1 MKYANL
7 ILPSHKLCFVVALAA
22 GMIAVPMPT
31 MAEQAVQNIQQAGV
45 VKGQVTDKNG
55 DAVIGA
61 TVKVKNAQT
70 GTVTDFNGNFS
81 LSVQKAGTLV
91 VSYIGYLAK
100 EVAFNPGQTLNISI
114 EEDAT
119 ALDEVVVVGYGVQK
133 KSDVTG
139 SVTSINKDRLS
150 KLPVT
155 NVLQA
160 VQGAAAGVIN
170 KDRLSKLPVTNVL
183 QAVQGAAA
191 GVTISQGSSIP
202 GDAPSAL
209 VRGRNSINAGT
220 GPYIVVDGIP
230 ISKSGGSLNDINPSD
245 IESMEILKD
254 ASATAIYGTNGANGV
269 ILITTKH
276 GKDGKPS
283 VSYNGYIGIED
294 FAHKMDFCN
303 GSQITQRYKDYV
315 AQNPGETMYN
325 DFVKNQ
331 NEAEAQAA
339 GRETDWLYDMV
350 SQTGIIQDH
359 NVTVN
364 GGAEKIKYFISGDY
378 MSQKGVLKG
387 FNYKR
392 YSLRMNIDADV
403 TDYLKIGT
411 NSYIVSHNRD
421 GGRVNFLMAEAMSP
435 YGKVYEDNG
444 SYCIYPMYTESLF
457 FNPMRD
463 VNQDHE
469 RRQWNINLNG
479 YADINF
485 GNIWKP
491 LDGLRYKFNFGYSF
505 VPRRENYYNGAEQ
518 NDLNGYG
525 YIFNAET
532 QSYTAENILTYAKDF
547 GKHHFDLTALY
558 ASSRKKYHD
567 NTAAASKFINDELLW
582 HNLGGGG
589 TQTAKSYTD
598 LYTTVSQMGRL
609 NYSYDSRYLFTFTVR
624 RDGSSVFG
632 EDNKYGTFPSVAL
645 GWNIAN
651 EKFMEK
657 TQGWLNNL
665 KLRLSYGKAGNEAI
679 GVYETLAKMSNAA
692 ITMDG
697 QSATA
702 LYPSSRMGN
711 SGLGWETTKTFNI
724 GIDFGLL
731 NNRINGNID
740 FYTSTTTDLLLQR
753 NLPKIS
759 GYSNVYM
766 NMGKTAN
773 KGLEVTIN
781 SKNIVTKDFTWGT
794 NLVWSWNKNEIKDLY
809 GDEKSDIGNRWFI
822 GEPIS
827 VIYDYEMVGIWQ
839 KDEIE
844 RGDHLKWDPQAQPG
858 DVKLRDVNG
867 DGKIDPNDDKT
878 IQGQTT
884 PKWIGGLTNTFTYKN
899 LSLSIFIQ
907 TVQGLKRNNSLLA
920 MASDEMGRRNSTT
933 EIGYW
938 TESNPSNEYRS
949 LSKTS
954 NRWGYGF
961 PCDASFTRIKDITLS
976 YQFPAQITNAL
987 RISALTV
994 YASARN
1000 LATFTSWKG
1009 WDPESD
1015 ITQRGW
1021 GGYENNYPMTKSYVF
1036 GLNVTF

>member
-1 MKYANL
+1 MKASSAHY
-7 ILPSHKLCFVVALAA
+7 
-22 GMIAVPMPT
+22 
-31 MAEQAVQNIQQAGV
+31 
-45 VKGQVTDKNG
+45 D
-55 DAVIGA
+55 
-61 TVKVKNAQT
+61 
-70 GTVTDFNGNFS
+70 GNFT
-81 LSVQKAGTLV
+81 LNVQGAGTLV
-91 VSYIGYLAK
+91 VSYIGYLTK
-100 EVAFNPGQTLNISI
+100 EVAFTPGQTLNITI

-139 SVTSINKDRLS
+139 SVTS
-150 KLPVT
+150 
-155 NVLQA
+155 
-160 VQGAAAGVIN
+160 IN

-220 GPYIVVDGIP
+220 GPYIVVDGVP
-230 ISKSGGSLNDINPSD
+230 ISKSGGSLNDINPGD

-283 VSYNGYIGIED
+283 ISYNGYLGIED
-294 FAHKMDFCN
+294 FAHKMDYCN
-303 GSQITQRYKDYV
+303 GAQITQRYKDYV

-403 TDYLKIGT
+403 TDYLRIGT

-421 GGRVNFLMAEAMSP
+421 GGRVNFMMAEAMSP
-435 YGKVYEDNG
+435 YGKVYEDDG

-457 FNPMRD
+457 FNPLRD
-463 VNQDHE
+463 INQDHE
-469 RRQWNINLNG
+469 RRQWNINLNA
-479 YADINF
+479 YAELNF

-491 LDGLRYKFNFGYSF
+491 LTGLTYKFNFGYSF
-505 VPRRENYYNGAEQ
+505 VPKRENYYNGAEQ
-518 NDLNGYG
+518 NDPNGYG

-532 QSYTAENILTYAKDF
+532 QSRTVENILTYAKDIQ
-547 GKHHFDLTALY
+547 KHHFDITLLY

-567 NTAAASKFINDELLW
+567 NTATGAKFINDELLW

-632 EDNKYGTFPSVAL
+632 SDNKYGTFPSVAL

-657 TQGWLNNL
+657 ADWLNNL

-692 ITMDG
+692 LTMDG

-724 GIDFGLL
+724 GIDFGFL

-773 KGLEVTIN
+773 KGLEITIN

-907 TVQGLKRNNSLLA
+907 TVQGLKRNNSLLGT
-920 MASDEMGRRNSTT
+920 ASDEMGRRNSPT

-938 TESNPSNEYRS
+938 SESNPSNEFRS

-961 PCDASFTRIKDITLS
+961 PCDASFTRIKDVTLS
-976 YQFPAQITNAL
+976 YQFPAQIVNAL

-1009 WDPESD
+1009 WDPEAD

>member
-1 MKYANL
+1 MKYAKL
-7 ILPSHKLCFVVALAA
+7 TLPSKKLCFVMALAA
-22 GMIAVPMPT
+22 GMVAFPLPT
-31 MAEQAVQNIQQAGV
+31 MAEQAVQNVQQAGV

-61 TVKVKNAQT
+61 TVKVKDAQT

-81 LSVQKAGTLV
+81 LSVQKAGSIV
-91 VSYIGYLAK
+91 VSYIGYLTK
-100 EVAFNPGQTLNISI
+100 EVAFTPGQSLNITI

-139 SVTSINKDRLS
+139 SVTS
-150 KLPVT
+150 
-155 NVLQA
+155 
-160 VQGAAAGVIN
+160 IN

-230 ISKSGGSLNDINPSD
+230 ISKSGGSLNDINPGD

-283 VSYNGYIGIED
+283 VSYNGYLGIED
-294 FAHKMDFCN
+294 FAKKMDFCN
-303 GSQITQRYKDYV
+303 GAQITQRYKDYV

-325 DFVKNQ
+325 DYVKNQ
-331 NEAEAQAA
+331 NEADAQAA
-339 GRETDWLYDMV
+339 GKETDWLYDMV

-364 GGAEKIKYFISGDY
+364 GGADKIKYFISGDY

-435 YGKVYEDNG
+435 YGKVYEDDG

-469 RRQWNINLNG
+469 RRQWNINLNA

-491 LDGLRYKFNFGYSF
+491 LEGLSYKFNFGYSF

-518 NDLNGYG
+518 NDQNGYG

-532 QSYTAENILTYAKDF
+532 QSRTVENILTYAKDIK
-547 GKHHFDLTALY
+547 KHHFDITLLY

-567 NTAAASKFINDELLW
+567 NTATGAKFINDELLW
-582 HNLGGGG
+582 HNLGGGA

-598 LYTTVSQMGRL
+598 LYKTVSQMGRL

-632 EDNKYGTFPSVAL
+632 SDNKYGTFPSIAL

-657 TQGWLNNL
+657 VDWLNNL

-692 ITMDG
+692 LTMDG

-724 GIDFGLL
+724 GIDFGIL

-766 NMGKTAN
+766 NMGETAN
-773 KGLEVTIN
+773 KGLEITIN

-794 NLVWSWNKNEIKDLY
+794 SLVWSWNKNEIKDLY
-809 GDEKSDIGNRWFI
+809 GDKQDDLGNRWFI

-827 VIYDYEMVGIWQ
+827 VIYDYVMEGIWQ

-844 RGDHLKWDPQAQPG
+844 RGDHLNHDPQAQPG
-858 DVKLRDVNG
+858 DVKLADLNG
-867 DGKIDPNDDKT
+867 DGKITPEGDKK

-884 PKWIGGLTNTFTYKN
+884 PKWIGGMTNTFTYKN

-938 TESNPSNEYRS
+938 TESNPTNEYRS

-961 PCDASFTRIKDITLS
+961 PRSAAFTRIKDITLS
-976 YQFPAQITNAL
+976 YQFPAQICNML
-987 RISALTV
+987 HLNALTV
-994 YASARN
+994 YASGRN
-1000 LATFTSWKG
+1000 LFTFTDWKG

-1021 GGYENNYPMTKSYVF
+1021 RDYENNYPMTKSMVF

>member
-1 MKYANL
+1 MKYAKL
-7 ILPSHKLCFVVALAA
+7 ILPTRKLCFVMALAA
-22 GMIAVPMPT
+22 GMMAFPLPT
-31 MAEQAVQNIQQAGV
+31 MAEQAVQDVQQAGV

-55 DAVIGA
+55 EGVIGA
-61 TVKVKNAQT
+61 TVKVKDAAT
-70 GTVTDFNGNFS
+70 GTVTDFDGSFS
-81 LSVQKAGTLV
+81 LNVQSAGTLV
-91 VSYIGYLAK
+91 VSYIGYLTK
-100 EVAFNPGQTLNISI
+100 EVAFTPGQTLNITI

-139 SVTSINKDRLS
+139 SVTS
-150 KLPVT
+150 
-155 NVLQA
+155 
-160 VQGAAAGVIN
+160 IN

-220 GPYIVVDGIP
+220 GPYIVVDGVP
-230 ISKSGGSLNDINPSD
+230 ISKSGGSLNDINPGD

-283 VSYNGYIGIED
+283 ISYNGYLGIED
-294 FAHKMDFCN
+294 FAHKMDYCN
-303 GSQITQRYKDYV
+303 GAQITQRYKDYV

-403 TDYLKIGT
+403 TDYLRIGT

-421 GGRVNFLMAEAMSP
+421 GGRVNFMMAEAMSP
-435 YGKVYEDNG
+435 YGKVYEDDG

-457 FNPMRD
+457 FNPLRD
-463 VNQDHE
+463 INQDHE
-469 RRQWNINLNG
+469 RRQWNINLNA
-479 YADINF
+479 YAELNF

-491 LDGLRYKFNFGYSF
+491 LTGLTYKFNFGYSF
-505 VPRRENYYNGAEQ
+505 VPKRENYYNGAEQ
-518 NDLNGYG
+518 NDPNGYG

-532 QSYTAENILTYAKDF
+532 QSRTVENILTYAKDIQ
-547 GKHHFDLTALY
+547 KHHFDITLLY

-567 NTAAASKFINDELLW
+567 NTATGAKFINDELLW

-632 EDNKYGTFPSVAL
+632 SDNKYGTFPSVAL

-657 TQGWLNNL
+657 ADWLNNL

-692 ITMDG
+692 LTMDG

-724 GIDFGLL
+724 GIDFGFL

-773 KGLEVTIN
+773 KGLEITIN

-907 TVQGLKRNNSLLA
+907 TVQGLKRNNSLLGT
-920 MASDEMGRRNSTT
+920 ASDEMGRRNSPT

-938 TESNPSNEYRS
+938 SESNPSNEFRS

-961 PCDASFTRIKDITLS
+961 PCDASFTRIKDVTLS
-976 YQFPAQITNAL
+976 YQFPAQIVNAL
-987 RISALTV
+987 HISALTV

-1009 WDPESD
+1009 WDPEAD

>member
-1 MKYANL
+1 M
-7 ILPSHKLCFVVALAA
+7 KLCFAMALAGGIMA
-22 GMIAVPMPT
+22 FPLPT
-31 MAEQAVQNIQQAGV
+31 MAEQAVQNVQQAGV

-55 DAVIGA
+55 DGVIGA
-61 TVKVKNAQT
+61 TVKVKDAQA
-70 GTVTDFNGNFS
+70 GTVTDYNGNFS
-81 LSVQKAGTLV
+81 LNVQKAGTLV
-91 VSYIGYLAK
+91 VSYIGYLTK
-100 EVAFNPGQTLNISI
+100 EIAFTPGQTLNITI

-139 SVTSINKDRLS
+139 SVTS
-150 KLPVT
+150 
-155 NVLQA
+155 
-160 VQGAAAGVIN
+160 IN

-230 ISKSGGSLNDINPSD
+230 ISKSGGSLNDINPGD

-276 GKDGKPS
+276 GKEGKPS
-283 VSYNGYIGIED
+283 VSYNGYVGFET
-294 FAHKMDFCN
+294 FAHKMDFCD
-303 GSQITQRYKDYV
+303 GQQITQRYKDYV

-331 NEAEAQAA
+331 NEADAQAA

-350 SQTGIIQDH
+350 SQTGIIHDH

-392 YSLRMNIDADV
+392 YSMRMNIDADV
-403 TDYLKIGT
+403 TDYLRIGT

-421 GGRVNFLMAEAMSP
+421 GGRVNFMMAEAMSP
-435 YGKVYEDNG
+435 YGKVYEDDG

-463 VNQDHE
+463 INQDHE
-469 RRQWNINLNG
+469 RRQWNINLNA
-479 YADINF
+479 YAELNF

-491 LDGLRYKFNFGYSF
+491 LTGLTYKFNFGYSF
-505 VPRRENYYNGAEQ
+505 VPKRENYYNGAEQ
-518 NDLNGYG
+518 NDPNGYG

-532 QSYTAENILTYAKDF
+532 QSRTVENILTYAKDIQ
-547 GKHHFDLTALY
+547 KHHFDITLLY

-567 NTAAASKFINDELLW
+567 NTATGAKFINDELLW

-598 LYTTVSQMGRL
+598 LYKTVSQMGRL

-632 EDNKYGTFPSVAL
+632 ADNKYGTFPSVAL

-657 TQGWLNNL
+657 ADWLNNL

-692 ITMDG
+692 LTMDG

-724 GIDFGLL
+724 GIDFGFL

-753 NLPKIS
+753 NLPKVS

-773 KGLEVTIN
+773 KGLEITIN

-839 KDEIE
+839 KDEID
-844 RGDHLKWDPQAQPG
+844 RGDHLNWDPQAQPG

-907 TVQGLKRNNSLLA
+907 TVQGLKRNNSLLGT
-920 MASDEMGRRNSTT
+920 ASDEMGRRNSTT
-933 EIGYW
+933 EVGYW
-938 TESNPSNEYRS
+938 TESNPSNEFRS

-961 PCDASFTRIKDITLS
+961 PCDASFTRIKDVTLS

-1009 WDPESD
+1009 WDPEAD

>member
-1 MKYANL
+1 MNYASL
-7 ILPSHKLCFVVALAA
+7 KKPSGKIFFAMALAV
-22 GMIAVPMPT
+22 GMVAFPLPT
-31 MAEQAVQNIQQAGV
+31 MAEPDVQDVQQSGIV
-45 VKGQVTDKNG
+45 RGQVVDKNG
-55 DAVIGA
+55 DGVIGA
-61 TVKVKNAQT
+61 TVKVNGSSVGAVTDIDGNFEIKNAP
-70 GTVTDFNGNFS
+70 
-81 LSVQKAGTLV
+81 ARGTLSI
-91 VSYIGYLAK
+91 SYVGYLTK
-100 EVAFNPGQTLNISI
+100 EVAFASGQSLNITL
-114 EEDAT
+114 EEDSK
-119 ALDEVVVVGYGVQK
+119 ALEEVVVVGYGVQK

-160 VQGAAAGVIN
+160 VQGAAAGV
-170 KDRLSKLPVTNVL
+170 
-183 QAVQGAAA
+183 
-191 GVTISQGSSIP
+191 TITQGSSIP

-230 ISKSGGSLNDINPSD
+230 ISKSGGSLNDINPGD

-283 VSYNGYIGIED
+283 VSYNGYVGFED
-294 FAHKMDFCN
+294 FANKMDFCN
-303 GSQITQRYKDYV
+303 GQQITQRYKDYV

-325 DFVKNQ
+325 DYVKNQ
-331 NEAEAQAA
+331 GEAAAQAA
-339 GRETDWLYDMV
+339 GEETDWIYDLV

-364 GGAEKIKYFISGDY
+364 GGADKIKYFISGDY

-392 YSLRMNIDADV
+392 YSMRMNIDADV

-421 GGRVNFLMAEAMSP
+421 GGRVNFMMAEAMSP
-435 YGKVYEDNG
+435 YGQVYNEDG
-444 SYCIYPMYTESLF
+444 SYCIYPMASENLF

-469 RRQWNINLNG
+469 RRQWNINLNA
-479 YADINF
+479 YADVDF
-485 GNIWKP
+485 GHIWKP

-518 NDLNGYG
+518 NDPNGYG

-532 QSYTAENILTYAKDF
+532 QSRTVENILTYAKDIQ
-547 GKHHFDLTALY
+547 KHHFDITLLY

-567 NTAAASKFINDELLW
+567 NTATGAKFINDELLW

-589 TQTAKSYTD
+589 TQTSKSYTD
-598 LYTTVSQMGRL
+598 LYKTVSQMGRL

-632 EDNKYGTFPSVAL
+632 SDNKYGTFPSVAL
-645 GWNIAN
+645 GWNISN
-651 EKFMEK
+651 EAFMK
-657 TQGWLNNL
+657 NVDWLNNL

-692 ITMDG
+692 LTMDG
-697 QSATA
+697 ASATA

-724 GIDFGLL
+724 GVDFGLL

-766 NMGKTAN
+766 NMGETAN

-794 NLVWSWNKNEIKDLY
+794 SLVWSWNKNEIKDLY
-809 GDEKSDIGNRWFI
+809 GDKQDDLGNRWFI

-827 VIYDYEMVGIWQ
+827 VIYDYEMEGIWQ
-839 KDEIE
+839 QSEIDA
-844 RGDHLKWDPQAQPG
+844 GLHKNQDPQAQAG
-858 DVKLRDVNG
+858 DVKLRDIDG
-867 DGKIDPNDDKT
+867 DGKITPEGDKT

-899 LSLSIFIQ
+899 FSLSIFIQ
-907 TVQGLKRNNSLLA
+907 TVQGLKRYNSLLST
-920 MASDEMGRRNSTT
+920 ASDEMGRRNSTT
-933 EIGYW
+933 EVGYW
-938 TESNPSNEYRS
+938 SATNPSNEFRS

-961 PCDASFTRIKDITLS
+961 ARDASFTRVKDITLS

-987 RISALTV
+987 RISALTI
-994 YASARN
+994 YASGRN
-1000 LATFTSWKG
+1000 LFTFTDWIG
-1009 WDPESD
+1009 WDPEAN
-1015 ITQRGW
+1015 IAGRGSS
-1021 GGYENNYPMTKSYVF
+1021 GYENNYPMTKSVVF
-1036 GLNVTF
+1036 GVNVTF

>member
-1 MKYANL
+1 MKYAKL
-7 ILPSHKLCFVVALAA
+7 TLPSKKLCFVMALAA
-22 GMIAVPMPT
+22 GMVAFPLPT
-31 MAEQAVQNIQQAGV
+31 MAEQAVQNVQQAGV

-61 TVKVKNAQT
+61 TVKVKDAQT

-81 LSVQKAGTLV
+81 LSVQKAGSIV
-91 VSYIGYLAK
+91 VSYIGYLTK
-100 EVAFNPGQTLNISI
+100 EVAFTPGQSLNITI

-139 SVTSINKDRLS
+139 SVTS
-150 KLPVT
+150 
-155 NVLQA
+155 
-160 VQGAAAGVIN
+160 IN

-230 ISKSGGSLNDINPSD
+230 ISKSGGSLNDINPGD

-283 VSYNGYIGIED
+283 VSYNGYLGIED
-294 FAHKMDFCN
+294 FAKKMDFCN
-303 GSQITQRYKDYV
+303 GAQITQRYKDYV

-325 DFVKNQ
+325 DYVKNQ
-331 NEAEAQAA
+331 NEADAQAA
-339 GRETDWLYDMV
+339 GKETDWLYDMV

-364 GGAEKIKYFISGDY
+364 GGADKIKYFISGDY

-435 YGKVYEDNG
+435 YGKVYEDDG

-469 RRQWNINLNG
+469 RRQWNINLNA

-491 LDGLRYKFNFGYSF
+491 LEGLSYKFNFGYSF

-518 NDLNGYG
+518 NDQNGYG
-525 YIFNAET
+525 NIFNAET
-532 QSYTAENILTYAKDF
+532 QSRTVENILTYAKDIK
-547 GKHHFDLTALY
+547 KHHFDITLLY

-567 NTAAASKFINDELLW
+567 NTATGAKFINDELLW
-582 HNLGGGG
+582 HNLGGGA

-598 LYTTVSQMGRL
+598 LYKTVSQMGRL

-632 EDNKYGTFPSVAL
+632 SDNKYGTFPSIAL

-657 TQGWLNNL
+657 VDWLNNL

-692 ITMDG
+692 LTMDG

-724 GIDFGLL
+724 GIDFGIL

-740 FYTSTTTDLLLQR
+740 FYTSKTTDLLLQR

-766 NMGKTAN
+766 NMGETAN
-773 KGLEVTIN
+773 KGLEITIN

-794 NLVWSWNKNEIKDLY
+794 SLVWSWNKNEIKDLY
-809 GDEKSDIGNRWFI
+809 GDKQDDLGNRWFI

-827 VIYDYEMVGIWQ
+827 VIYDYVMEGIWQ

-844 RGDHLKWDPQAQPG
+844 RGDHLNHDPQAQPG
-858 DVKLRDVNG
+858 DVKLADLDG
-867 DGKIDPNDDKT
+867 DGKITPEGDKK

-884 PKWIGGLTNTFTYKN
+884 PKWIGGMTNTFTYKN

-907 TVQGLKRNNSLLA
+907 TVQGLKRDNSLLA

-938 TESNPSNEYRS
+938 TESNPTNEYRS

-961 PCDASFTRIKDITLS
+961 PRSAAFTRIKDITLS
-976 YQFPAQITNAL
+976 YQFPAQICNML
-987 RISALTV
+987 HLNALTV
-994 YASARN
+994 YASGRN
-1000 LATFTSWKG
+1000 LFTFTDWKG

-1021 GGYENNYPMTKSYVF
+1021 RDYENNYPMTKSMVF

>member
-7 ILPSHKLCFVVALAA
+7 ILPSRKLCFVVALAV

-139 SVTSINKDRLS
+139 SVTS
-150 KLPVT
+150 
-155 NVLQA
+155 
-160 VQGAAAGVIN
+160 IN

-505 VPRRENYYNGAEQ
+505 VPKRENYYNGAEQ

-632 EDNKYGTFPSVAL
+632 EDNKYGTVPSVAL

>member
-1 MKYANL
+1 MKYAKL
-7 ILPSHKLCFVVALAA
+7 TLPTRKLCFVMALAA
-22 GMIAVPMPT
+22 GMVAFPLPT
-31 MAEQAVQNIQQAGV
+31 MAEQAVQDVQQAGV

-55 DAVIGA
+55 EGVIGA
-61 TVKVKNAQT
+61 TVKVKDAAT
-70 GTVTDFNGNFS
+70 GTVTDFDGNFT
-81 LSVQKAGTLV
+81 LNVNGAGTLV
-91 VSYIGYLAK
+91 VSYIGYLTK
-100 EVAFNPGQTLNISI
+100 EVPFTVGQTLNISI

-139 SVTSINKDRLS
+139 SVTSINKE
-150 KLPVT
+150 
-155 NVLQA
+155 
-160 VQGAAAGVIN
+160 
-170 KDRLSKLPVTNVL
+170 RLSKLPVTNVL

-191 GVTISQGSSIP
+191 GVTITQGSSIP

-220 GPYIVVDGIP
+220 GPYIVVDGVP
-230 ISKSGGSLNDINPSD
+230 ISKSGGSLNDINPGD

-283 VSYNGYIGIED
+283 VSYNGYLGIED

-303 GSQITQRYKDYV
+303 GAQITQRYKDYV

-364 GGAEKIKYFISGDY
+364 GGADNIKYFISGDY

-435 YGKVYEDNG
+435 YGKVYEDDG

-469 RRQWNINLNG
+469 RRQWNINLNA

-491 LDGLRYKFNFGYSF
+491 LEGLSYKFNFGYSF

-518 NDLNGYG
+518 NDQNGYG

-532 QSYTAENILTYAKDF
+532 QSRTVENILTYAKDIK
-547 GKHHFDLTALY
+547 KHHFDITLLY

-567 NTAAASKFINDELLW
+567 NTATGAKFINDELLW
-582 HNLGGGG
+582 HNLGGGA

-598 LYTTVSQMGRL
+598 LYKTVSQMGRL

-632 EDNKYGTFPSVAL
+632 SDNKYGTFPSIAL

-657 TQGWLNNL
+657 VDWLNNL

-692 ITMDG
+692 LTMDG

-724 GIDFGLL
+724 GIDFGIL

-740 FYTSTTTDLLLQR
+740 FYTSKTTDLLLQR

-766 NMGKTAN
+766 NMGETAN
-773 KGLEVTIN
+773 KGLEITIN

-794 NLVWSWNKNEIKDLY
+794 SLVWSWNKNEIKDLY
-809 GDEKSDIGNRWFI
+809 GDKQDDLGNRWFI

-827 VIYDYEMVGIWQ
+827 VIYDYVMEGIWQ

-844 RGDHLKWDPQAQPG
+844 RGDHLNHDPQAQPG
-858 DVKLRDVNG
+858 DVKLADLNG
-867 DGKIDPNDDKT
+867 DGKITPEGDKK

-884 PKWIGGLTNTFTYKN
+884 PKWIGGMTNTFTYKN

-938 TESNPSNEYRS
+938 TESNPTNEYRS

-961 PCDASFTRIKDITLS
+961 PRSAAFTRIKDITLS
-976 YQFPAQITNAL
+976 YQFPAQICNML
-987 RISALTV
+987 HLNALTV
-994 YASARN
+994 YASGRN
-1000 LATFTSWKG
+1000 LFTFTDWKG

-1021 GGYENNYPMTKSYVF
+1021 GGYENNYPMTKSMVF

>member
-1 MKYANL
+1 MKYAKL
-7 ILPSHKLCFVVALAA
+7 TLPTRKLCFVMALAA
-22 GMIAVPMPT
+22 GMVAFPLPT
-31 MAEQAVQNIQQAGV
+31 MAEQAVQDVQQAGV

-55 DAVIGA
+55 EGVIGA
-61 TVKVKNAQT
+61 TVKVKDAAT
-70 GTVTDFNGNFS
+70 GTVTDFDGNFT
-81 LSVQKAGTLV
+81 LNVNGAGTLV
-91 VSYIGYLAK
+91 VSYIGYLTK
-100 EVAFNPGQTLNISI
+100 EVPFTVGQTLNISI

-139 SVTSINKDRLS
+139 SVTSINKE
-150 KLPVT
+150 
-155 NVLQA
+155 
-160 VQGAAAGVIN
+160 
-170 KDRLSKLPVTNVL
+170 RLSKLPVTNVL

-191 GVTISQGSSIP
+191 GVTITQGSSIP

-220 GPYIVVDGIP
+220 GPYIVVDGVP
-230 ISKSGGSLNDINPSD
+230 ISKSGGSLNDINPGD

-283 VSYNGYIGIED
+283 VSYNGYLGIED

-303 GSQITQRYKDYV
+303 GAQITQRYKDYV

-325 DFVKNQ
+325 DYVKNQ

-364 GGAEKIKYFISGDY
+364 GGADNIKYFISGDY

-403 TDYLKIGT
+403 TDYLRIGT

-421 GGRVNFLMAEAMSP
+421 GGRVNFMMAEAMSP
-435 YGKVYEDNG
+435 YGKVYEDDG

-463 VNQDHE
+463 INQDHE
-469 RRQWNINLNG
+469 RRQWNINLNA
-479 YADINF
+479 YAELNF

-491 LDGLRYKFNFGYSF
+491 LTGLTYKFNFGYSF
-505 VPRRENYYNGAEQ
+505 VPKRENYYNGAEQ
-518 NDLNGYG
+518 NDPNGYG

-532 QSYTAENILTYAKDF
+532 QSRTVENILTYAKDIQ
-547 GKHHFDLTALY
+547 KHHFDITLLY

-567 NTAAASKFINDELLW
+567 NTATGAKFINDELLW

-598 LYTTVSQMGRL
+598 LYKTVSQMGRL

-632 EDNKYGTFPSVAL
+632 SDNKYGTFPSVAL

-657 TQGWLNNL
+657 ADWLNNL

-692 ITMDG
+692 LTMNG

-724 GIDFGLL
+724 GIDFGFL

-753 NLPKIS
+753 NLPKVS

-773 KGLEVTIN
+773 KGLEITIN

-794 NLVWSWNKNEIKDLY
+794 SLVWSWNKNEIKDLY
-809 GDEKSDIGNRWFI
+809 GDQKDDIGNRWFI

-844 RGDHLKWDPQAQPG
+844 RGDHLNWDPQAQPG

-907 TVQGLKRNNSLLA
+907 TVQGLKRNNSLLGT
-920 MASDEMGRRNSTT
+920 ASDEMGRRNSTT
-933 EIGYW
+933 EVGYW
-938 TESNPSNEYRS
+938 SESNPSNEFRS

-961 PCDASFTRIKDITLS
+961 PCDASFTRIKDVTLS
-976 YQFPAQITNAL
+976 YQFPAQIINAL

-1009 WDPESD
+1009 WDPEAD

>member
-1 MKYANL
+1 MNQNSLKKKLLLIMILSSGLIGGLISSYAE
-7 ILPSHKLCFVVALAA
+7 SHAA
-22 GMIAVPMPT
+22 RV
-31 MAEQAVQNIQQAGV
+31 QAVEQTKNV
-45 VKGQVTDKNG
+45 V
-55 DAVIGA
+55 
-61 TVKVKNAQT
+61 
-70 GTVTDFNGNFS
+70 GTVTDENGDPLIGVSVSAGPGLGVVTDLDGRFS
-81 LSVQKAGTLV
+81 LNGVTANTVLTF
-91 VSYIGYLAK
+91 SYVGYATQ
-100 EVAFNPGQTLNISI
+100 EIRVGSQNNINVRLI
-114 EEDAT
+114 EDNT
-119 ALDEVVVVGYGVQK
+119 VLDELVVVGYGVQK

-139 SVTSINKDRLS
+139 SVTS
-150 KLPVT
+150 
-155 NVLQA
+155 
-160 VQGAAAGVIN
+160 IN

-230 ISKSGGSLNDINPSD
+230 ISKSGGSLNDINPGD

-276 GKDGKPS
+276 GKDGKPT
-283 VSYNGYIGIED
+283 VSYNGYLGVED

-303 GSQITQRYKDYV
+303 GAQITQRYKDYV
-315 AQNPGETMYN
+315 AQNAGETMFN
-325 DFVKNQ
+325 DYVKNQ
-331 NEAEAQAA
+331 AEAAAQAA
-339 GRETDWLYDMV
+339 GQETDWLYDMV

-359 NVTVN
+359 NVTIN
-364 GGAEKIKYFISGDY
+364 GGADKVKYFISGDY
-378 MSQKGVLKG
+378 MDQKGVLKG

-435 YGKVYEDNG
+435 YGQVYNEDG
-444 SYCIYPMYTESLF
+444 TYCVYPMASENLF

-469 RRQWNINLNG
+469 RRQWNINLNA
-479 YADINF
+479 YAELNF

-491 LDGLRYKFNFGYSF
+491 LTGLTYKFNFGYSF
-505 VPRRENYYNGAEQ
+505 VPKRENYYNGAEQ
-518 NDLNGYG
+518 NNPNGYG

-532 QSYTAENILTYAKDF
+532 QSRTVENILTYAKDIQ
-547 GKHHFDLTALY
+547 KHHFDITLLY

-567 NTAAASKFINDELLW
+567 NTATGAKFINDELLW

-598 LYTTVSQMGRL
+598 LYKTVSQMGRL

-632 EDNKYGTFPSVAL
+632 SDNKYGVFPSVAL

-651 EKFMEK
+651 EAFMQK
-657 TQGWLNNL
+657 TSDWLNTL
-665 KLRLSYGKAGNEAI
+665 KLRISYGKAGNEAI
-679 GVYETLAKMSNAA
+679 GVYETLAKMTNAA
-692 ITMDG
+692 LTMDG

-724 GIDFGLL
+724 GIDFGFL

-759 GYSNVYM
+759 GFSNVYM

-773 KGLEVTIN
+773 KGLEITVN
-781 SKNIVTKDFTWGT
+781 SKNIVTKDFTWST

-809 GDEKSDIGNRWFI
+809 GDKQDDLGNRWFI
-822 GEPIS
+822 GHPIS
-827 VIYDYEMVGIWQ
+827 VIYDYEMEGIWQ

-844 RGDHLKWDPQAQPG
+844 RGDHLKHDPQAQAG
-858 DVKLRDVNG
+858 DVKLRDIDG
-867 DGKIDPNDDKT
+867 DGKITPEGDKT

-899 LSLSIFIQ
+899 LTLSIFIQ
-907 TVQGLKRNNSLLA
+907 TVQGLKRDNSLLA

-933 EIGYW
+933 EVGYW
-938 TESNPSNEYRS
+938 SVDNPTNEFRS

-954 NRWGYGF
+954 NRWGYRF
-961 PCDASFTRIKDITLS
+961 PRNASFTRVKDITLS
-976 YQFPAQITNAL
+976 YVFPQQITNKL
-987 RISALTV
+987 HIGGLTV
-994 YASARN
+994 YASGRN
-1000 LATFTSWKG
+1000 LLTFTDWIG

-1021 GGYENNYPMTKSYVF
+1021 DGYENNYPMTKSYVF

>member
-1 MKYANL
+1 MKYVHL
-7 ILPSHKLCFVVALAA
+7 TLPSKKLCFVMVLAA
-22 GMIAVPMPT
+22 GMAAFPLPT
-31 MAEQAVQNIQQAGV
+31 MAEQAVQGVQQAGV

-55 DAVIGA
+55 EGVIGA
-61 TVKVKNAQT
+61 TVKVKDAAT
-70 GTVTDFNGNFS
+70 GTVTDFDGNFT
-81 LSVQKAGTLV
+81 LNVQQAGTLV
-91 VSYIGYLAK
+91 VSYIGYLTK
-100 EVAFNPGQTLNISI
+100 EVPFTVGQTLSITI

-160 VQGAAAGVIN
+160 VQGAAAGV
-170 KDRLSKLPVTNVL
+170 
-183 QAVQGAAA
+183 
-191 GVTISQGSSIP
+191 TITQGSSIP

-230 ISKSGGSLNDINPSD
+230 ISKSGGSLNDINPND

-283 VSYNGYIGIED
+283 ISYNGYLGIED
-294 FAHKMDFCN
+294 FAKKLDFCN
-303 GSQITQRYKDYV
+303 GAQITQRYRDYV
-315 AQNPGETMYN
+315 AQNAGETMYN
-325 DFVKNQ
+325 DYVKNA
-331 NEAEAQAA
+331 NEAANQAA
-339 GRETDWLYDMV
+339 GIETDWLYDMV

-359 NVTVN
+359 NITIN
-364 GGAEKIKYFISGDY
+364 GGAENVKYFISGDY
-378 MSQKGVLKG
+378 MKQKGVLKG
-387 FNYKR
+387 FNYQR

-435 YGKVYEDNG
+435 YGQVYDEDG
-444 SYCIYPMYTESLF
+444 SYTQYPMYSETLF
-457 FNPMRD
+457 FNPMQYID
-463 VNQDHE
+463 QDHE

-491 LDGLRYKFNFGYSF
+491 LEGLHYKFNFGYSF
-505 VPRRENYYNGAEQ
+505 VPKRENYYNGEAQ
-518 NDLNGYG
+518 FNTSGGYG
-525 YIFNAET
+525 YIKNEET
-532 QSYTAENILTYAKDF
+532 QSYTSENIVSYAKDF
-547 GKHHFDLTALY
+547 GKNHFDVTLLY
-558 ASSRKKYHD
+558 ASSRKKYHR
-567 NTAAASKFINDELLW
+567 NEATGSKFINDELSW
-582 HNLGGGG
+582 HNLGGGS
-589 TQTAKSYTD
+589 TQTSGSYSD

-632 EDNKYGTFPSVAL
+632 KDNKYGTFPSVAL
-645 GWNIAN
+645 GWNITN

-657 TQGWLNNL
+657 VDWLNNL

-679 GVYETLAKMSNAA
+679 GVYETLAKMSNSA
-692 ITMDG
+692 IAMDG
-697 QSATA
+697 ATATA

-711 SGLGWETTKTFNI
+711 SSLGWETTKTFNI
-724 GIDFGLL
+724 GIDFGIL
-731 NNRINGNID
+731 NNRVNGNID
-740 FYTSTTTDLLLQR
+740 FYKSTTTDLLLQR

-773 KGLEVTIN
+773 TGLEITIN

-794 NLVWSWNKNEIKDLY
+794 SLVWSWNKNEIKDLY
-809 GDEKSDIGNRWFI
+809 GDEKDDIGNGWFI

-827 VIYDYEMVGIWQ
+827 VIYDYVMEGIWQ
-839 KDEIE
+839 EDEIAA
-844 RGDHLKWDPQAQPG
+844 GKHLNQDPQAQAG
-858 DVKLRDVNG
+858 DVKLKDING
-867 DGKIDPNDDKT
+867 DGKIDPNDDKV

-884 PKWIGGLTNTFTYKN
+884 PKWTAGLTNTFSYKGFT
-899 LSLSIFIQ
+899 LSIFIQ
-907 TVQGLKRNNSLLA
+907 TAQGHKRSNSLLR
-920 MASDEMGRRNSTT
+920 MAADEQGRRNSTT
-933 EIGYW
+933 EVGYW
-938 TESNPSNEYRS
+938 TPENKSNEYRS

-954 NRWGYGF
+954 NRWGYTF
-961 PCDASFTRIKDITLS
+961 PRDASYTRIKDVTLS
-976 YQFPAQITNAL
+976 YTFPTQITNL
-987 RISALTV
+987 LHLSSLTAYV
-994 YASARN
+994 SGRN
-1000 LATFTSWKG
+1000 LYTFTDWKG
-1009 WDPESD
+1009 WDPEAD

-1021 GGYENNYPMTKSYVF
+1021 SGYENNYPMTKSFVF

>member
-1 MKYANL
+1 M
-7 ILPSHKLCFVVALAA
+7 KLCFAMALAA
-22 GMIAVPMPT
+22 GIMAFPLPT
-31 MAEQAVQNIQQAGV
+31 MAEQAFQNVQQAGV

-55 DAVIGA
+55 DGVIGA
-61 TVKVKNAQT
+61 TVKVKDAQA
-70 GTVTDFNGNFS
+70 GTVTDYNGNFS
-81 LSVQKAGTLV
+81 LNVQKAGTLV
-91 VSYIGYLAK
+91 VSYIGYLTK
-100 EVAFNPGQTLNISI
+100 EIAFTPGQTLNITI

-139 SVTSINKDRLS
+139 SVTS
-150 KLPVT
+150 
-155 NVLQA
+155 
-160 VQGAAAGVIN
+160 IN

-230 ISKSGGSLNDINPSD
+230 ISKSGGSLNDINPGD

-276 GKDGKPS
+276 GKEGKPS
-283 VSYNGYIGIED
+283 ISYNGYIGFEN
-294 FAHKMDFCN
+294 FAHKMDYCN
-303 GSQITQRYKDYV
+303 GAQITQRYKDYV

-403 TDYLKIGT
+403 TNYLKIGT

-421 GGRVNFLMAEAMSP
+421 GGRVNFMMAEAMSP
-435 YGKVYEDNG
+435 YGKVYEDDG

-463 VNQDHE
+463 INQDHE
-469 RRQWNINLNG
+469 RRQWNINLNA
-479 YADINF
+479 YAELNF

-491 LDGLRYKFNFGYSF
+491 LTGLTYKFNFGYSF
-505 VPRRENYYNGAEQ
+505 VPKRENYYNGAEQ
-518 NDLNGYG
+518 NDPNGYG

-532 QSYTAENILTYAKDF
+532 QSRTVENILTYAKDIK
-547 GKHHFDLTALY
+547 KHHFDITLLY

-567 NTAAASKFINDELLW
+567 NTATGAKFINDELLW

-598 LYTTVSQMGRL
+598 LYKTVSQMGRL

-632 EDNKYGTFPSVAL
+632 ADNKYGTFPSIAL

-657 TQGWLNNL
+657 ADWLNNL

-692 ITMDG
+692 LTMDG

-724 GIDFGLL
+724 GIDFGFL

-753 NLPKIS
+753 NLPKVS

-773 KGLEVTIN
+773 KGLEITIN

-844 RGDHLKWDPQAQPG
+844 RGDHLNWDPQAQPG

-907 TVQGLKRNNSLLA
+907 TVQGLKRNNSLLGT
-920 MASDEMGRRNSTT
+920 ASDEMGRRNSPT

-938 TESNPSNEYRS
+938 SESNPSNEFRS

-961 PCDASFTRIKDITLS
+961 PCDASFTRIKDVTLS
-976 YQFPAQITNAL
+976 YQFPAQIINAL

-1009 WDPESD
+1009 WDPEAD

-1021 GGYENNYPMTKSYVF
+1021 RDYENNYPMTKSYVF

>member
-7 ILPSHKLCFVVALAA
+7 TLPSRKLCFVVALAA

-31 MAEQAVQNIQQAGV
+31 MAEQAVQNVQQAGV

-61 TVKVKNAQT
+61 TVKVKDSQV
-70 GTVTDFNGNFS
+70 GTVTNFDGNFS
-81 LSVQKAGTLV
+81 LNVQKAGRLV
-91 VSYIGYLAK
+91 VSYIGYLTK
-100 EVAFNPGQTLNISI
+100 EVAFTPGQTLNIEI

-160 VQGAAAGVIN
+160 VQGAAAGV
-170 KDRLSKLPVTNVL
+170 
-183 QAVQGAAA
+183 
-191 GVTISQGSSIP
+191 TITQGSSIP

-230 ISKSGGSLNDINPSD
+230 ISKSGGSLNDINPGD

-283 VSYNGYIGIED
+283 VSYNGYIGFED

-315 AQNPGETMYN
+315 AQNTGETMYN
-325 DFVKNQ
+325 DYVKNQ
-331 NEAEAQAA
+331 GEAAAQAA
-339 GRETDWLYDMV
+339 GQETDWLYDMV

-359 NVTVN
+359 NITVN

-378 MSQKGVLKG
+378 MDQKGVLKG

-435 YGKVYEDNG
+435 YGQVYNEDG
-444 SYCIYPMYTESLF
+444 SFCVYPMASENLF

-463 VNQDHE
+463 INQDHE
-469 RRQWNINLNG
+469 RRQWNINLNA

-491 LDGLRYKFNFGYSF
+491 LAGLSYKFNFGYSY
-505 VPRRENYYNGAEQ
+505 VPSRENYYNGAEQ
-518 NDLNGYG
+518 NNLTGYG
-525 YIFNAET
+525 YIKNAET
-532 QSYTAENILTYAKDF
+532 QSRTIENILTYAKDIQ
-547 GKHHFDLTALY
+547 KHHFDITLLY

-567 NTAAASKFINDELLW
+567 NTATASKFINDELLW
-582 HNLGGGG
+582 HNLGGGS
-589 TQTAKSYTD
+589 TQTAASYSD

-632 EDNKYGTFPSVAL
+632 DDNKYGTFPSVAI

-679 GVYETLAKMSNAA
+679 GVYETLAKMSNSA

-724 GIDFGLL
+724 GLDFGFL

-773 KGLEVTIN
+773 KGLEITIN

-809 GDEKSDIGNRWFI
+809 GDQQSDIGNRWFI

-827 VIYDYEMVGIWQ
+827 VIYDYEMEGIWQ

-844 RGDHLKWDPQAQPG
+844 RGDHLKQDPQAQPG

-884 PKWIGGLTNTFTYKN
+884 PKWIGGMTNTFTYKN

-933 EIGYW
+933 EVGYW
-938 TESNPSNEYRS
+938 SESNPTNEFRS

-961 PCDASFTRIKDITLS
+961 PRDASFTRIKDITLS

-1000 LATFTSWKG
+1000 LATFTDWIG

>member
-1 MKYANL
+1 M
-7 ILPSHKLCFVVALAA
+7 KLCFAMALAA
-22 GMIAVPMPT
+22 GIMAFPLPT
-31 MAEQAVQNIQQAGV
+31 MAEQAVQNVQQAGV

-55 DAVIGA
+55 DGVIGA
-61 TVKVKNAQT
+61 TVKVKDAQA
-70 GTVTDFNGNFS
+70 GTVTDYNGNFS
-81 LSVQKAGTLV
+81 LNVQKAGTLV
-91 VSYIGYLAK
+91 VSYIGYLTK
-100 EVAFNPGQTLNISI
+100 EIAFTPGQTLNITI

-160 VQGAAAGVIN
+160 VQGAAAGV
-170 KDRLSKLPVTNVL
+170 
-183 QAVQGAAA
+183 
-191 GVTISQGSSIP
+191 TITQGSSIP

-230 ISKSGGSLNDINPSD
+230 ISKSGGSLNDINPGD

-283 VSYNGYIGIED
+283 VSYNGYIGFEN
-294 FAHKMDFCN
+294 FAHKMDYCN
-303 GSQITQRYKDYV
+303 GAQITQRYKDYV

-403 TDYLKIGT
+403 TNYLKIGT

-421 GGRVNFLMAEAMSP
+421 GGRVNFMMAEAMSP
-435 YGKVYEDNG
+435 YGKVYEDDG

-457 FNPMRD
+457 FNPLRD
-463 VNQDHE
+463 INQDHE
-469 RRQWNINLNG
+469 RRQWNINLNA
-479 YADINF
+479 YAELNF

-491 LDGLRYKFNFGYSF
+491 LTGLTYKFNFGYSF
-505 VPRRENYYNGAEQ
+505 VPKRENYYNGAEQ
-518 NDLNGYG
+518 NDPNGYG

-532 QSYTAENILTYAKDF
+532 QSRTVENILTYAKDIQ
-547 GKHHFDLTALY
+547 KHHFDITLLY

-567 NTAAASKFINDELLW
+567 NTATGAKFINDELLW

-632 EDNKYGTFPSVAL
+632 SDNKYGTFPSVAL

-657 TQGWLNNL
+657 ADWLNNL

-692 ITMDG
+692 LTMDG

-724 GIDFGLL
+724 GIDFGFL

-773 KGLEVTIN
+773 KGLEITIN

-844 RGDHLKWDPQAQPG
+844 RGDHLNWDPQAQPG

-907 TVQGLKRNNSLLA
+907 TVQGLKRNNSLLGT
-920 MASDEMGRRNSTT
+920 ASDEMGRRNSPT

-938 TESNPSNEYRS
+938 SESNPSNEFRS

-961 PCDASFTRIKDITLS
+961 PCDASFTRIKDVTLS

-1009 WDPESD
+1009 WDPEAD

-1021 GGYENNYPMTKSYVF
+1021 RDYENNYPMTKSYVF

>member
-1 MKYANL
+1 MKYAKL
-7 ILPSHKLCFVVALAA
+7 TLPSKKLCFVMALAA
-22 GMIAVPMPT
+22 GMVAFPLPT
-31 MAEQAVQNIQQAGV
+31 MAEQAVQNVQQAGV

-61 TVKVKNAQT
+61 TVKVKDAQT
-70 GTVTDFNGNFS
+70 GTMTDFNGNFS
-81 LSVQKAGTLV
+81 LSVQKAGSIV
-91 VSYIGYLAK
+91 VSYIGYLTK
-100 EVAFNPGQTLNISI
+100 EVAFTPGQSLNITI

-160 VQGAAAGVIN
+160 VQGAAAGV
-170 KDRLSKLPVTNVL
+170 
-183 QAVQGAAA
+183 
-191 GVTISQGSSIP
+191 TIQQGSSIP

-230 ISKSGGSLNDINPSD
+230 ISKSGGSLNDINPGD

-283 VSYNGYIGIED
+283 VSYNGYIGFEN
-294 FAHKMDFCN
+294 FAKKMDFCN
-303 GSQITQRYKDYV
+303 GAQITQRYKDYV

-325 DFVKNQ
+325 DYVKNQ
-331 NEAEAQAA
+331 NEADAQAA
-339 GRETDWLYDMV
+339 GKETDWLYDMV

-364 GGAEKIKYFISGDY
+364 GGADKIKYFISGDY

-435 YGKVYEDNG
+435 YGKVYEDDG

-469 RRQWNINLNG
+469 RRQWNINLNA

-491 LDGLRYKFNFGYSF
+491 LEGLSYKFNFGYSF

-518 NDLNGYG
+518 NDQNGYG

-532 QSYTAENILTYAKDF
+532 QSRTVENILTYAKDIK
-547 GKHHFDLTALY
+547 KHHFDITLLY

-567 NTAAASKFINDELLW
+567 NTATGAKFINDELLW
-582 HNLGGGG
+582 HNLGGGA

-598 LYTTVSQMGRL
+598 LYKTVSQMGRL

-632 EDNKYGTFPSVAL
+632 SDNKYGTFPSIAL

-657 TQGWLNNL
+657 VDWLNNL

-692 ITMDG
+692 LTMDG

-724 GIDFGLL
+724 GIDFGIL

-740 FYTSTTTDLLLQR
+740 FYTSKTTDLLLQR

-766 NMGKTAN
+766 NMGETAN
-773 KGLEVTIN
+773 KGLEITIN

-794 NLVWSWNKNEIKDLY
+794 SLVWSWNKNEIKDLY
-809 GDEKSDIGNRWFI
+809 GDKQDDLGNRWFI

-827 VIYDYEMVGIWQ
+827 VIYDYVMEGIWQ

-844 RGDHLKWDPQAQPG
+844 RGDHLNHDPQAQPG
-858 DVKLRDVNG
+858 DVKLADLNG
-867 DGKIDPNDDKT
+867 DGKITPEGDKK

-884 PKWIGGLTNTFTYKN
+884 PKWIGGMTNTFTYKN

-961 PCDASFTRIKDITLS
+961 PRSAAFTRIKDITLS
-976 YQFPAQITNAL
+976 YQFPAQICNML
-987 RISALTV
+987 HLNALTV
-994 YASARN
+994 YASGRN
-1000 LATFTSWKG
+1000 LFTFTDWKG

-1021 GGYENNYPMTKSYVF
+1021 GGYENNYPMTKSMVF

>member
-1 MKYANL
+1 M
-7 ILPSHKLCFVVALAA
+7 KLCFAMALAGGIMA
-22 GMIAVPMPT
+22 FPLPT
-31 MAEQAVQNIQQAGV
+31 MAEQAVQNVQQAGV

-55 DAVIGA
+55 DGVIGA
-61 TVKVKNAQT
+61 TVKVKDAQA
-70 GTVTDFNGNFS
+70 GTVTDYNGNFS
-81 LSVQKAGTLV
+81 LNVQKAGTLV
-91 VSYIGYLAK
+91 VSYIGYLTK
-100 EVAFNPGQTLNISI
+100 EIAFTPGQTLNITI

-139 SVTSINKDRLS
+139 SVTS
-150 KLPVT
+150 
-155 NVLQA
+155 
-160 VQGAAAGVIN
+160 IN

-230 ISKSGGSLNDINPSD
+230 ISKSGGSLNDINPGD

-276 GKDGKPS
+276 GKEGKPS
-283 VSYNGYIGIED
+283 VSYNGYIGFEN
-294 FAHKMDFCN
+294 FAHKMDYCN
-303 GSQITQRYKDYV
+303 GAQITQRYKDYV

-403 TDYLKIGT
+403 TNYLKIGT

-421 GGRVNFLMAEAMSP
+421 GGRVNFMMAEAMSP
-435 YGKVYEDNG
+435 YGKVYEDDG

-463 VNQDHE
+463 INQDHE
-469 RRQWNINLNG
+469 RRQWNINLNA
-479 YADINF
+479 YAELNF

-491 LDGLRYKFNFGYSF
+491 LTGLTYKFNFGYSF
-505 VPRRENYYNGAEQ
+505 VPKRENYYNGAEQ
-518 NDLNGYG
+518 NDPNGYG

-532 QSYTAENILTYAKDF
+532 QSRTVENILTYAKDIQ
-547 GKHHFDLTALY
+547 KHHFDITLLY

-567 NTAAASKFINDELLW
+567 NTATGAKFINDELLW

-598 LYTTVSQMGRL
+598 LYKTVSQMGRL

-632 EDNKYGTFPSVAL
+632 ADNKYGTFPSIAL

-657 TQGWLNNL
+657 ADWLNNL

-692 ITMDG
+692 LTMDG

-724 GIDFGLL
+724 GIDFGFL

-773 KGLEVTIN
+773 KGLEITIN

-844 RGDHLKWDPQAQPG
+844 RGDHLNWDPQAQPG

-907 TVQGLKRNNSLLA
+907 TVQGLKRNNSLLGT
-920 MASDEMGRRNSTT
+920 ASDEMGRRNSPT

-938 TESNPSNEYRS
+938 SESNPSNEFRS

-961 PCDASFTRIKDITLS
+961 PCDASFTRIKDVTLS
-976 YQFPAQITNAL
+976 YQFPAQIINAL

-1009 WDPESD
+1009 WDPEAD

-1021 GGYENNYPMTKSYVF
+1021 RDYENNYPMTKSYVF

>member
-1 MKYANL
+1 MKYAKL
-7 ILPSHKLCFVVALAA
+7 TLPSKKLCFVMALAA
-22 GMIAVPMPT
+22 GLVTFPLPT
-31 MAEQAVQNIQQAGV
+31 MAEQTVQNIQQTGV

-55 DAVIGA
+55 DPVIGA
-61 TVKVKNAQT
+61 TVKVKNAQA
-70 GTVTDFNGNFS
+70 GTVTDYDGNFV
-81 LSVQKAGTLV
+81 LNVHNPGTLV
-91 VSYIGYLAK
+91 ITYIGYLTK
-100 EVAFNPGQTLNISI
+100 EVTFNLGQTLNITI

-139 SVTSINKDRLS
+139 SVTS
-150 KLPVT
+150 
-155 NVLQA
+155 
-160 VQGAAAGVIN
+160 IN

-230 ISKSGGSLNDINPSD
+230 ISKSGGSLNDINPAD

-276 GKDGKPS
+276 GKDGKPT
-283 VSYNGYIGIED
+283 VSYNGYVGFED
-294 FAHKMDFCN
+294 FAKKMDFCN
-303 GSQITQRYKDYV
+303 GAQITQRYKDYV

-325 DFVKNQ
+325 DYVKNQ
-331 NEAEAQAA
+331 NEAAAQAA
-339 GRETDWLYDMV
+339 GQETDWIYDMV

-364 GGAEKIKYFISGDY
+364 GGAERIKYFISGDY

-392 YSLRMNIDADV
+392 YSMRMNVDADV
-403 TDYLKIGT
+403 TNYLKIGT

-435 YGKVYEDNG
+435 YGQVYNEDG

-469 RRQWNINLNG
+469 RRQWNINLNA
-479 YADINF
+479 YAEMDF

-491 LDGLRYKFNFGYSF
+491 LAGLRYKFNFGYSF

-518 NDLNGYG
+518 NDQNGYG

-532 QSYTAENILTYAKDF
+532 QSRTVENILTYAKDIQ
-547 GKHHFDLTALY
+547 KHHFDITLLY

-567 NTAAASKFINDELLW
+567 NTATGAKFINDELSW

-598 LYTTVSQMGRL
+598 LYKTVSQMGRL

-632 EDNKYGTFPSVAL
+632 NDNKFGVFPSVAL

-679 GVYETLAKMSNAA
+679 GVYETLAKMSNNAL
-692 ITMDG
+692 TMDG

-724 GIDFGLL
+724 GLDFGFL

-794 NLVWSWNKNEIKDLY
+794 SLVWSWNKNEIKDLY
-809 GDEKSDIGNRWFI
+809 GDQKDDLGNRWFI
-822 GEPIS
+822 GQPIS
-827 VIYDYEMVGIWQ
+827 VIYDYVMEGIWQ
-839 KDEIE
+839 KDEID
-844 RGDHLKWDPQAQPG
+844 RGDHLKQDPQAQPG
-858 DVKLRDVNG
+858 DVKLADLDG
-867 DGKIDPNDDKT
+867 DGKITPEGDKK

-899 LSLSIFIQ
+899 LTLSIFIQ

-938 TESNPSNEYRS
+938 TEANPSNEYRS

-961 PCDASFTRIKDITLS
+961 PRSAAFTRVKDITLS
-976 YQFPAQITNAL
+976 YQFPAQICNML
-987 RISALTV
+987 HLNALTV
-994 YASARN
+994 YASGRN
-1000 LATFTSWKG
+1000 LWTFTSWKG

-1021 GGYENNYPMTKSYVF
+1021 GGYENNYPMTKSMVF

>member
-1 MKYANL
+1 MKYAKL
-7 ILPSHKLCFVVALAA
+7 TLPSKKLCFVMALAA
-22 GMIAVPMPT
+22 GMVAFPLPT
-31 MAEQAVQNIQQAGV
+31 MAEQAVQNVQQAGV

-61 TVKVKNAQT
+61 TVKVKDAQT

-81 LSVQKAGTLV
+81 LSVQKAGSIV
-91 VSYIGYLAK
+91 VSYIGYLTK
-100 EVAFNPGQTLNISI
+100 EVAFTPGQSLNITI

-139 SVTSINKDRLS
+139 SVTS
-150 KLPVT
+150 
-155 NVLQA
+155 
-160 VQGAAAGVIN
+160 IN

-230 ISKSGGSLNDINPSD
+230 ISKSGGSLNDINPGD

-283 VSYNGYIGIED
+283 VSYNGYIGFEN
-294 FAHKMDFCN
+294 FAKKMDFCN
-303 GSQITQRYKDYV
+303 GAQITQRYKDYV

-325 DFVKNQ
+325 DYVKNQ
-331 NEAEAQAA
+331 NEADAQAA
-339 GRETDWLYDMV
+339 GKETDWLYDMV

-364 GGAEKIKYFISGDY
+364 GGADKIKYFISGDY

-435 YGKVYEDNG
+435 YGKVYEDDG

-469 RRQWNINLNG
+469 RRQWNINLNA

-491 LDGLRYKFNFGYSF
+491 LEGLSYKFNFGYSF

-518 NDLNGYG
+518 NDQNGYG

-532 QSYTAENILTYAKDF
+532 QSRTVENILTYAKDIK
-547 GKHHFDLTALY
+547 KHHFDITLLY

-567 NTAAASKFINDELLW
+567 NTATGAKFINDELLW
-582 HNLGGGG
+582 HNLGGGA

-598 LYTTVSQMGRL
+598 LYKTVSQMGRL

-632 EDNKYGTFPSVAL
+632 SDNKYGTFPSIAL

-657 TQGWLNNL
+657 VDWLNNL

-692 ITMDG
+692 LTMDG

-724 GIDFGLL
+724 GIDFGIL

-740 FYTSTTTDLLLQR
+740 FYTSKTTDLLLQR

-766 NMGKTAN
+766 NMGETAN
-773 KGLEVTIN
+773 KGLEITIN

-794 NLVWSWNKNEIKDLY
+794 SLVWSWNKNEIKDLY
-809 GDEKSDIGNRWFI
+809 GDKQDDLGNRWFI

-827 VIYDYEMVGIWQ
+827 VIYDYVMEGIWQ

-844 RGDHLKWDPQAQPG
+844 RGDHLNHDPQAQPG
-858 DVKLRDVNG
+858 DVKLADLDG
-867 DGKIDPNDDKT
+867 DGKITPEGDKK

-884 PKWIGGLTNTFTYKN
+884 PKWIGGMTNTFTYKN

-961 PCDASFTRIKDITLS
+961 PRSAAFTRIKDITLS
-976 YQFPAQITNAL
+976 YQFPAQICNML
-987 RISALTV
+987 HLNALTV
-994 YASARN
+994 YASGRN
-1000 LATFTSWKG
+1000 LFTFTDWKG

-1021 GGYENNYPMTKSYVF
+1021 GGYENNYPMTKSMVF

>member
-1 MKYANL
+1 M
-7 ILPSHKLCFVVALAA
+7 KLCFAMALAA
-22 GMIAVPMPT
+22 GIMAFPLPT
-31 MAEQAVQNIQQAGV
+31 MAEQAVQNVQQAGV

-55 DAVIGA
+55 DGVIGA
-61 TVKVKNAQT
+61 TVKVKDAQA
-70 GTVTDFNGNFS
+70 GTVTDYNGNFS
-81 LSVQKAGTLV
+81 LNVQKAGTLV
-91 VSYIGYLAK
+91 VSYIGYLTK
-100 EVAFNPGQTLNISI
+100 EIAFTPGQTLNITI

-139 SVTSINKDRLS
+139 SVTS
-150 KLPVT
+150 
-155 NVLQA
+155 
-160 VQGAAAGVIN
+160 IN

-230 ISKSGGSLNDINPSD
+230 ISKSGGSLNDINPGD

-276 GKDGKPS
+276 GKEGKPS
-283 VSYNGYIGIED
+283 VSYNGYIGFEN
-294 FAHKMDFCN
+294 FAHKMDYCN
-303 GSQITQRYKDYV
+303 GAQITQRYKDYV

-403 TDYLKIGT
+403 TNYLKIGT

-421 GGRVNFLMAEAMSP
+421 GGRVNFMMAEAMSP
-435 YGKVYEDNG
+435 YGKVYEDDG

-463 VNQDHE
+463 INQDHE
-469 RRQWNINLNG
+469 RRQWNINLNA
-479 YADINF
+479 YAELNF

-491 LDGLRYKFNFGYSF
+491 LTGLTYKFNFGYSF
-505 VPRRENYYNGAEQ
+505 VPKRENYYNGAEQ
-518 NDLNGYG
+518 NDPNGYG

-532 QSYTAENILTYAKDF
+532 QSRTVENILTYAKDIQ
-547 GKHHFDLTALY
+547 KHHFDITLLY

-567 NTAAASKFINDELLW
+567 NTATGAKFINDELLW

-598 LYTTVSQMGRL
+598 LYKTVSQMGRL

-632 EDNKYGTFPSVAL
+632 ADNKYGTFPSIAL

-657 TQGWLNNL
+657 ADWLNNL

-692 ITMDG
+692 LTMDG

-724 GIDFGLL
+724 GIDFGFL

-753 NLPKIS
+753 NLPKVS

-773 KGLEVTIN
+773 KGLEITIN

-844 RGDHLKWDPQAQPG
+844 RGDHLNWDPQAQP
-858 DVKLRDVNG
+858 
-867 DGKIDPNDDKT
+867 
-878 IQGQTT
+878 
-884 PKWIGGLTNTFTYKN
+884 TYKN

-907 TVQGLKRNNSLLA
+907 TVQGLKRNNSLLGT
-920 MASDEMGRRNSTT
+920 ASDEMGRRNSPT

-938 TESNPSNEYRS
+938 SESNPSNEFRS

-961 PCDASFTRIKDITLS
+961 PCDASFTRIKDVTLS
-976 YQFPAQITNAL
+976 YQFPAQIINAL

-1009 WDPESD
+1009 WDPEAD

-1021 GGYENNYPMTKSYVF
+1021 RDYENNYPMTKSYVF

>member
-7 ILPSHKLCFVVALAA
+7 ILPSRKLCFVVALAA
-22 GMIAVPMPT
+22 GMIAVPKPT

-160 VQGAAAGVIN
+160 I
-170 KDRLSKLPVTNVL
+170 
-183 QAVQGAAA
+183 QGAAA

-632 EDNKYGTFPSVAL
+632 EDNKYGTFPSIAL

>member
-1 MKYANL
+1 MKYAKL
-7 ILPSHKLCFVVALAA
+7 TLPTRKLCFVMALAA
-22 GMIAVPMPT
+22 GMVAFPLPT
-31 MAEQAVQNIQQAGV
+31 MAEQAVQDVQQAGV

-55 DAVIGA
+55 EGVIGA
-61 TVKVKNAQT
+61 TVKVKDAAT
-70 GTVTDFNGNFS
+70 GTVTDFDGNFT
-81 LSVQKAGTLV
+81 LNVNGAGTLV
-91 VSYIGYLAK
+91 VSYIGYLTK
-100 EVAFNPGQTLNISI
+100 EVPFTVGQTLNISI

-139 SVTSINKDRLS
+139 SVTSINKE
-150 KLPVT
+150 
-155 NVLQA
+155 
-160 VQGAAAGVIN
+160 
-170 KDRLSKLPVTNVL
+170 RLSKLPVTNVL

-191 GVTISQGSSIP
+191 GVTITQGSSIP

-230 ISKSGGSLNDINPSD
+230 ISKSGGSLNDINPND

-276 GKDGKPS
+276 GKDGKPNI
-283 VSYNGYIGIED
+283 SYNGYLGIED
-294 FAHKMDFCN
+294 FAKKLDFCN
-303 GSQITQRYKDYV
+303 GAEITQRYKDYV
-315 AQNPGETMYN
+315 AQNAGETMYN
-325 DFVKNQ
+325 DYVKNA
-331 NEAEAQAA
+331 NEAANQAA
-339 GRETDWLYDMV
+339 GIETDWLYDMI

-359 NVTVN
+359 NVTIN
-364 GGAEKIKYFISGDY
+364 GGAERVKYFISGDY
-378 MSQKGVLKG
+378 MKQKGVLKG
-387 FNYKR
+387 FNYQR

-435 YGKVYEDNG
+435 YGQVYDEDG
-444 SYCIYPMYTESLF
+444 SYTQYPMYSETLF
-457 FNPMRD
+457 FNPMQYID
-463 VNQDHE
+463 QDHE

-491 LDGLRYKFNFGYSF
+491 LEGLHYKFNFGYSF
-505 VPRRENYYNGAEQ
+505 VPKRENYYNGEAQ
-518 NDLNGYG
+518 FNTSGGYG
-525 YIFNAET
+525 YIKNEET
-532 QSYTAENILTYAKDF
+532 QSYTSENILSYAKDL
-547 GKHHFDLTALY
+547 GKNHFDVTLLY
-558 ASSRKKYHD
+558 ASSRKKYHR
-567 NTAAASKFINDELLW
+567 NEATGSKFINDELLW
-582 HNLGGGG
+582 HNLGGGS
-589 TQTAKSYTD
+589 TQTSGSYSD

-632 EDNKYGTFPSVAL
+632 DDNKYGVFPSVAL
-645 GWNIAN
+645 GWNITN

-657 TQGWLNNL
+657 VDWLNNL

-679 GVYETLAKMSNAA
+679 GVYETLAKMSNSA
-692 ITMDG
+692 IAMDG
-697 QSATA
+697 ATATA

-724 GIDFGLL
+724 GIDFGIL

-740 FYTSTTTDLLLQR
+740 FYKSTTTDLLLQR

-773 KGLEVTIN
+773 TGLEITIN

-794 NLVWSWNKNEIKDLY
+794 SLVWSWNKNEIKDLY
-809 GDEKSDIGNRWFI
+809 GDEKDDIGNGWFI

-827 VIYDYEMVGIWQ
+827 VIYDYVMEGIWQ
-839 KDEIE
+839 EDEIAA
-844 RGDHLKWDPQAQPG
+844 GKHLNQDPQAQAG
-858 DVKLRDVNG
+858 DVKLKDING
-867 DGKIDPNDDKT
+867 DGKIDPNDDKV

-884 PKWIGGLTNTFTYKN
+884 PKWTAGLTNTFSYKGFT
-899 LSLSIFIQ
+899 LSIFIQ
-907 TVQGLKRNNSLLA
+907 TAQGHKRSNSLLR
-920 MASDEMGRRNSTT
+920 MAADEQGRRNSTT
-933 EIGYW
+933 EVGYW
-938 TESNPSNEYRS
+938 TPENKSNEYRS

-954 NRWGYGF
+954 NRWGYTF
-961 PCDASFTRIKDITLS
+961 PRDASYTRIKDVTLS
-976 YQFPAQITNAL
+976 YTFPTQITNL
-987 RISALTV
+987 LHLSGLTAYV
-994 YASARN
+994 SGRN
-1000 LATFTSWKG
+1000 LYTFTDWKG
-1009 WDPESD
+1009 WDPEAD

-1021 GGYENNYPMTKSYVF
+1021 SGYENNYPMTKSFVF

>member
-7 ILPSHKLCFVVALAA
+7 ILPSRKLCFVVALAA

-139 SVTSINKDRLS
+139 SVTS
-150 KLPVT
+150 
-155 NVLQA
+155 
-160 VQGAAAGVIN
+160 IN

-809 GDEKSDIGNRWFI
+809 GDEKIDIGNRWFI

-961 PCDASFTRIKDITLS
+961 PCDASFTRIKDVTLS
-976 YQFPAQITNAL
+976 YQFPAQIINAL

-1009 WDPESD
+1009 WDPEAD

>member
-7 ILPSHKLCFVVALAA
+7 ALPSKKLCFVMALAA
-22 GMIAVPMPT
+22 GLFANPLPT
-31 MAEQAVQNIQQAGV
+31 MAEQAVQNVQQAGV

-61 TVKVKNAQT
+61 TVKVKDAQT
-70 GTVTDFNGNFS
+70 GTVTDFDGNFS
-81 LSVQKAGTLV
+81 LNVQKAGTLV
-91 VSYIGYLAK
+91 VTYIGYQTK
-100 EVAFNPGQTLNISI
+100 EVAFQPGQSLNITI
-114 EEDAT
+114 EDDAEL
-119 ALDEVVVVGYGVQK
+119 LDEVVVVGYGVQK

-160 VQGAAAGVIN
+160 VQGAAAGV
-170 KDRLSKLPVTNVL
+170 
-183 QAVQGAAA
+183 
-191 GVTISQGSSIP
+191 TITQGSSIP

-230 ISKSGGSLNDINPSD
+230 ISKSGGSLNDINPGD

-283 VSYNGYIGIED
+283 VSYNGYIGFEN
-294 FAHKMDFCN
+294 FAHKMDYCN
-303 GSQITQRYKDYV
+303 GAQITQRYKDYV

-339 GRETDWLYDMV
+339 GRETDWLYDMI

-364 GGAEKIKYFISGDY
+364 GGAEKVKYFISGDY

-403 TDYLKIGT
+403 TDYLRIGT

-421 GGRVNFLMAEAMSP
+421 GGRVNFMMAEAMSP
-435 YGKVYEDNG
+435 YGKVYEDDG

-463 VNQDHE
+463 INQDHE
-469 RRQWNINLNG
+469 RRQWNINLNA
-479 YADINF
+479 YAELNF

-491 LDGLRYKFNFGYSF
+491 LSGLTYKFNFGYSF
-505 VPRRENYYNGAEQ
+505 VPKRENYYNGAEQ
-518 NDLNGYG
+518 NDPNGYG

-532 QSYTAENILTYAKDF
+532 QSRTVENILTYAKDIQ
-547 GKHHFDLTALY
+547 KHHFDITLLY

-567 NTAAASKFINDELLW
+567 NTATGAKFINDELLW

-598 LYTTVSQMGRL
+598 LYKTVSQMGRL

-632 EDNKYGTFPSVAL
+632 SDNKYGTFPSIAL

-657 TQGWLNNL
+657 ADWLNNL

-692 ITMDG
+692 LTMDG

-724 GIDFGLL
+724 GIDFGFL

-773 KGLEVTIN
+773 KGLEITIN

-844 RGDHLKWDPQAQPG
+844 RGDHLNWDPQAQPG

-907 TVQGLKRNNSLLA
+907 TVQGLKRNNSLLGT
-920 MASDEMGRRNSTT
+920 ASDEMGRRNSPT

-938 TESNPSNEYRS
+938 SESNPSNEFRS

-961 PCDASFTRIKDITLS
+961 PCDASFTRIKDVTLS
-976 YQFPAQITNAL
+976 YQFPAQIINAL

-1009 WDPESD
+1009 WDPEAD

>member
-1 MKYANL
+1 MKYAKL
-7 ILPSHKLCFVVALAA
+7 TLPSKKLCFVMALAA
-22 GMIAVPMPT
+22 GLGSFPLPT
-31 MAEQAVQNIQQAGV
+31 MAEQTVQNILQTGV

-55 DAVIGA
+55 DPVIGA
-61 TVKVKNAQT
+61 TVKVKNAQA
-70 GTVTDFNGNFS
+70 GTVTDYDGNFV
-81 LSVQKAGTLV
+81 LNVHNPGTLV
-91 VSYIGYLAK
+91 ITYIGYLTK
-100 EVAFNPGQTLNISI
+100 EVTFNLGQTLNITI

-160 VQGAAAGVIN
+160 VQGAAAGV
-170 KDRLSKLPVTNVL
+170 
-183 QAVQGAAA
+183 
-191 GVTISQGSSIP
+191 TITQGSSIP

-230 ISKSGGSLNDINPSD
+230 ISKSGGSLNDINPAD

-276 GKDGKPS
+276 GKDGKPT
-283 VSYNGYIGIED
+283 VSYNGYVGFED
-294 FAHKMDFCN
+294 FAKKMDFCN
-303 GSQITQRYKDYV
+303 GAQITQRYKDYV

-325 DFVKNQ
+325 DYVKNQ
-331 NEAEAQAA
+331 NEAAAQAA
-339 GRETDWLYDMV
+339 GQETDWIYDMV

-364 GGAEKIKYFISGDY
+364 GGAERIKYFISGDY

-392 YSLRMNIDADV
+392 YSMRMNVDADV
-403 TDYLKIGT
+403 TNYLKIGT

-435 YGKVYEDNG
+435 YGQVYNEDG

-469 RRQWNINLNG
+469 RRQWNINLNA
-479 YADINF
+479 YAEMDF

-491 LDGLRYKFNFGYSF
+491 LAGLRYKFNFGYSF

-518 NDLNGYG
+518 NDQNGYG

-532 QSYTAENILTYAKDF
+532 QSRTVENILTYAKDIQ
-547 GKHHFDLTALY
+547 KHHFDITLLY

-567 NTAAASKFINDELLW
+567 NTATGAKFINDELSW

-598 LYTTVSQMGRL
+598 LYKTVSQMGRL

-632 EDNKYGTFPSVAL
+632 NDNKFGVFPSVAL

-657 TQGWLNNL
+657 AQGWLNNL

-679 GVYETLAKMSNAA
+679 GVYETLAKMSNNAL
-692 ITMDG
+692 TMDG

-724 GIDFGLL
+724 GLDFGFL

-794 NLVWSWNKNEIKDLY
+794 SLVWSWNKNEIKDLY
-809 GDEKSDIGNRWFI
+809 GDQKDDLGNRWFI
-822 GEPIS
+822 GQPIS
-827 VIYDYEMVGIWQ
+827 VIYDYVMEGIWQ
-839 KDEIE
+839 KDEID
-844 RGDHLKWDPQAQPG
+844 RGDHLKQDPQAQPG
-858 DVKLRDVNG
+858 DVKLADLDG
-867 DGKIDPNDDKT
+867 DGKITPEGDKK

-899 LSLSIFIQ
+899 LTLSIFIQ
-907 TVQGLKRNNSLLA
+907 TVQGLKRDNSLLA

-938 TESNPSNEYRS
+938 TEANPSNEYRS

-961 PCDASFTRIKDITLS
+961 PRSAAFTRVKDITLS
-976 YQFPAQITNAL
+976 YQFPAQICNML
-987 RISALTV
+987 HLNALTV
-994 YASARN
+994 YASGRN
-1000 LATFTSWKG
+1000 LWTFTSWKG

-1021 GGYENNYPMTKSYVF
+1021 RDYENNYPMTKSMVF

>member
-1 MKYANL
+1 MKNVHL
-7 ILPSHKLCFVVALAA
+7 TLPSMKLCFAMALAA
-22 GMIAVPMPT
+22 GIMAFPLPT
-31 MAEQAVQNIQQAGV
+31 MAEQAVQNVQQAGV

-55 DAVIGA
+55 DGVIGA
-61 TVKVKNAQT
+61 TVKVKDAVT
-70 GTVTDFNGNFS
+70 GTVTDFDGNFS
-81 LSVQKAGTLV
+81 LNVQKAGTLV
-91 VSYIGYLAK
+91 ISYIGYLTK
-100 EVAFNPGQTLNISI
+100 EVAFTPGQTLNITI

-160 VQGAAAGVIN
+160 VQGAAAGV
-170 KDRLSKLPVTNVL
+170 
-183 QAVQGAAA
+183 
-191 GVTISQGSSIP
+191 TITQGSSIP

-230 ISKSGGSLNDINPSD
+230 ISKSGGSLNDINPGD

-283 VSYNGYIGIED
+283 VSYNAYVGFED
-294 FAHKMDFCN
+294 FAKKLDYCN
-303 GSQITQRYKDYV
+303 GPEITQRYKDYV

-325 DFVKNQ
+325 DYVKNA

-339 GRETDWLYDMV
+339 GKETDWLYDLA
-350 SQTGIIQDH
+350 SQTGIITDH
-359 NVTVN
+359 NITVN

-403 TDYLKIGT
+403 TDYLRIGT

-421 GGRVNFLMAEAMSP
+421 GGRVNFMMAEAMSP
-435 YGKVYEDNG
+435 YGKVYEDDG

-463 VNQDHE
+463 INQDHE
-469 RRQWNINLNG
+469 RRQWNINLNA
-479 YADINF
+479 YAELNF

-491 LDGLRYKFNFGYSF
+491 LSGLTYKFNFGYSF
-505 VPRRENYYNGAEQ
+505 VPKRENYYNGAEQ
-518 NDLNGYG
+518 NDPNGYG

-532 QSYTAENILTYAKDF
+532 QSRTVENILTYAKDIQ
-547 GKHHFDLTALY
+547 KHHFDITLLY

-567 NTAAASKFINDELLW
+567 NTATGAKFINDELLW

-598 LYTTVSQMGRL
+598 LYKTVSQMGRL

-632 EDNKYGTFPSVAL
+632 ADNKYGTFPSVAL

-657 TQGWLNNL
+657 AQSWLNNL

-679 GVYETLAKMSNAA
+679 GVYETLAKMSNSAL
-692 ITMDG
+692 TMDG

-724 GIDFGLL
+724 GIDFGFL

-773 KGLEVTIN
+773 KGLEITIN

-839 KDEIE
+839 KDEID
-844 RGDHLKWDPQAQPG
+844 RGDHLNWDPQAQPG

-907 TVQGLKRNNSLLA
+907 TVQGLKRDNSLLGT
-920 MASDEMGRRNSTT
+920 ASDEMGRRNSTT
-933 EIGYW
+933 EVGYW
-938 TESNPSNEYRS
+938 TESNPSNEFRS

-961 PCDASFTRIKDITLS
+961 PCDASFTRIKDVTLS

-1009 WDPESD
+1009 WDPEAD

-1021 GGYENNYPMTKSYVF
+1021 KDYENNYPMTKSYVF